1 MGRLRWIAALAAAV
15 AVTAGGCGD
24 DDDGAGG
31 GGASSEVTTVTV
43 GTLPIANAAP
53 MYLGME
59 KGYFKA
65 ENLVIKPQI
74 GEGGGSLI
82 TSLLS
87 NDSQFAF
94 VGVIPAVTAVS
105 KGLPIKAVA
114 ASDDAAATPREDW
127 QVVMVGKGSDIRD
140 VRDLEGK
147 TIAVNALRGV
157 AEVVIKTS
165 LQKQGVD
172 PASVKLLEVPF
183 PEMPAALESG
193 RVDAILASE
202 PFLTGVLDAGGRQVD
217 APFVE
222 SRPKLPIGVYV
233 ATDQYIESNRDVVDR
248 FSRAMNKSLDYA
260 AENPDEV
267 RRIIPTY
274 TKVPKEVAARMR
286 LPAFDSEIDE
296 AGIELNAELTKRW
309 RIIEKVPPVDDL
321 VRD

>member
-1 MGRLRWIAALAAAV
+1 MRSWRQMAACGLALAALGFA
-15 AVTAGGCGD
+15 GCGGD
-24 DDDGAGG
+24 DGG
-31 GGASSEVTTVTV
+31 GGGGDGPQTVVV
-43 GTLPIANAAP
+43 GTLPTANAAP

-59 KGYFKA
+59 KGYFKQ
-65 ENLVIKPQI
+65 EGLVVKPQL

-82 TSLLS
+82 TSLVS
-87 NDSQFAF
+87 DDSQFAF

-114 ASDDAAATPREDW
+114 ASDDAAATPRKDW

-140 VRDLEGK
+140 VSDLEGK

-172 PASVKLLEVPF
+172 PSSVKLLEVPF
-183 PEMPAALESG
+183 PEMPAALKAG

-222 SRPKLPIGVYV
+222 SRAELPIGVYV
-233 ATDQYIESNRDVVDR
+233 ATEKYIGENREVVDR
-248 FSRAMNKSLDYA
+248 FSRAMDKSTDYA
-260 AENPDEV
+260 AQNPDEV

-274 TKVPKEVAARMR
+274 TKVPEAVAARMR
-286 LPAFDSEIDE
+286 LPAFDSELDE
-296 AGIELNAELTKRW
+296 EGIELNAELTKRW
-309 RIIEKVPPVDDL
+309 RIIEEVPTVDEL
-321 VRD
+321 VQK